1 MIPFAPTAVGGY
13 FGRGLRYSCCWLFSN
28 GCADTAEGG
37 ERLGNVV
44 IMTIDIP
51 HRRLPTGKRA
61 GYRARFAI
69 GGRQDLPTTPG

>member
-13 FGRGLRYSCCWLFSN
+13 FGGGLRYSCCWLLSN

-44 IMTIDIP
+44 IMTLDIP
-51 HRRLPTGKRA
+51 RRRLPTGKHV
-61 GYRARFAI
+61 GCPARFAI